1 MQTCKNCQSI
11 IPDDIRSCPY
21 CGSPVQNDDN
31 DARKRLLLRLRAS
44 TLASSLVATVSAG
57 AFVTYII
64 ASTLILGYA
73 LLGVF
78 LRPPVILIVTPLTL
92 DFGKVEIG
100 HQAVQPVMLKTNRD
114 SQPAWKIVSG
124 NPLWL
129 SISLSN
135 ETKEPGNLSEVDYKV
150 MANTTALTAGPY
162 SAVINFT
169 SNGGN
174 TSVGVK
180 LYVVAAPKGPEILGV
195 NPSSGLNDGGTTVV
209 ITGTGFAAAAT
220 TVSFG
225 TVQVAASDVT
235 VNSDTQI
242 TVISP
247 PANSSDLNS
256 TIDVSVRTPIGTS
269 AIGPADHFAYYA
281 LPSPPMLGI
290 SPTYIDTYTCPLST
304 DQTLR
309 RCSVTLTNQSSSVD
323 LPWSATSNSGQ
334 SSIVPPSQ
342 TIAAGSTEMVEI
354 DVPDR
359 TSDTITFTGP
369 GNSVT
374 VMLTYSPPQL
384 GIDSTNINTYTCPLS
399 TDQTFRRCNVTLTN
413 QSSSVDLPWSAIS
426 NSGQSSIV
434 APSQTIAA
442 GSTEMVEIDVPV
454 KLSSESVTFTG
465 PVNNVTVTL
474 MYSPPV
480 LTVSSTIIVLSQ
492 CPLSTDQTLRR
503 CSVTLTNQSSS
514 VDLPWSA
521 TSDSGQ
527 SSIVAPSQTIAAGG
541 TESVEIDVPVKLS
554 FESVTFTGPVNNVTV
569 IL

>member
-1 MQTCKNCQSI
+1 
-11 IPDDIRSCPY
+11 
-21 CGSPVQNDDN
+21 
-31 DARKRLLLRLRAS
+31 
-44 TLASSLVATVSAG
+44 
-57 AFVTYII
+57 
-64 ASTLILGYA
+64 
-73 LLGVF
+73 
-78 LRPPVILIVTPLTL
+78 
-92 DFGKVEIG
+92 
-100 HQAVQPVMLKTNRD
+100 
-114 SQPAWKIVSG
+114 
-124 NPLWL
+124 L

-162 SAVINFT
+162 SAVINFA

-209 ITGTGFAAAAT
+209 ITGTGFATAT

-235 VNSDTQI
+235 VNNDTQI

-256 TIDVSVRTPIGTS
+256 TVDLSVTTPIGTS
-269 AIGPADHFAYYA
+269 ASSPADHFTYTS
-281 LPSPPMLGI
+281 LPQLGI
-290 SPTYIDTYTCPLST
+290 SSTYINTYTCPLST

-309 RCSVTLTNQSSSVD
+309 LCSVTLNNQSSLID
-323 LPWSATSNSGQ
+323 LPWSANDSGGGG
-334 SSIVPPSQ
+334 STIAPPSQ
-342 TIAAGSTEMVEI
+342 TIAPGSTESVEI

-359 TSDTITFTGP
+359 TSDTVTFTGP

-374 VMLTYSPPQL
+374 VMLAYSPPQL

-399 TDQTFRRCNVTLTN
+399 TDQTF
-413 QSSSVDLPWSAIS
+413 
-426 NSGQSSIV
+426 
-434 APSQTIAA
+434 
-442 GSTEMVEIDVPV
+442 
-454 KLSSESVTFTG
+454 
-465 PVNNVTVTL
+465 
-474 MYSPPV
+474 
-480 LTVSSTIIVLSQ
+480 
-492 CPLSTDQTLRR
+492 RR

-541 TESVEIDVPVKLS
+541 TEMVEIDVPVKLS